1 MHEIKDLKQQPRFE
15 RQWHLHESKDLLGI
29 NAVGAWPLTRGSK
42 EVKIVVFDT
51 GVDVIHPNLHP
62 NIVLEDAR
70 DFDHSLEDEVK
81 LVDRL
86 VNLALERHREERAHA
101 F

>member
-1 MHEIKDLKQQPRFE
+1 MHEIKDLKSSSPASSGNGICTN
-15 RQWHLHESKDLLGI
+15 SKEPAQI

-81 LVDRL
+81 LGRSEINEL
-86 VNLALERHREERAHA
+86 RENAA
-101 F
+101 AA